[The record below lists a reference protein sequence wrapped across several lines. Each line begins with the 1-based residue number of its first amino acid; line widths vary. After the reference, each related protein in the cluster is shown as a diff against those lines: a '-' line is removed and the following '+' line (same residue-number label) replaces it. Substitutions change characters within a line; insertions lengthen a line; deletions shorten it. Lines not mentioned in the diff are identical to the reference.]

1 MNGTITQTT
10 AASDSQTRHELEE
23 TASYVIDETPGTDT
37 RLCATCSSAESVE
50 DLCLG
55 CYVSALR

>member
-1 MNGTITQTT
+1 MNGTTTQTT

-23 TASYVIDETPGTDT
+23 TASYVIDETARPGADT
-37 RLCATCSSAESVE
+37 CAGCRDAESME